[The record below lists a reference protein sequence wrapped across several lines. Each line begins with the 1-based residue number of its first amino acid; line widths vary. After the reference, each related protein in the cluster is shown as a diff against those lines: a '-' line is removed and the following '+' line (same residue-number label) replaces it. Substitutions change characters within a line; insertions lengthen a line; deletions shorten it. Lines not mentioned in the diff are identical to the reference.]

1 MTGWDERYS
10 KDGWAFGVD
19 PNGFLRQEAHQ
30 IPLGRVLC
38 LGEGEGRNAVFLAKE
53 GFEVV
58 GVDQSPVGMEKAQA
72 LAREEEVSI
81 ETVVSSI
88 EEFDLQEGEWEG
100 IVSIFFHLPPEARRR
115 IHRAVVK
122 GLKRKGVFI
131 LEAFTPKQFGR
142 DTGGPP
148 HADRMMTLEVLR
160 GELEG
165 LELVV
170 ARECERDVQ
179 EGRMHTGLASVV
191 QVVGVRV

>member
-10 KDGWAFGVD
+10 ENGWAFGIE
-19 PNGFLRQEAHQ
+19 PNGFLSKEAHQ

-58 GVDQSPVGMEKAQA
+58 GVDQSHVGMEKAQA
-72 LAREEEVSI
+72 LARKEEVSI

-88 EEFDLQEGEWEG
+88 EDFDLQEAEWEG
-100 IVSIFFHLPPEARRR
+100 IVSIFFHLPPDARHK

-131 LEAFTPKQFGR
+131 LEAFTPKQLKR

-148 HADRMMTLEVLR
+148 YGNRLVTLETLR
-160 GELEG
+160 EELEG
-165 LELVV
+165 LNLVV

-179 EGRMHTGLASVV
+179 EGWMHTGLASVV
-191 QVVGVRV
+191 QLVGVKV